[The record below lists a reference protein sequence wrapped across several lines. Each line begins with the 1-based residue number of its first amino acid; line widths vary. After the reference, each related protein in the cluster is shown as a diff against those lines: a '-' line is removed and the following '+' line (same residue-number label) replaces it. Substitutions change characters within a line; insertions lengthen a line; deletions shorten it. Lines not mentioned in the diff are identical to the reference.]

1 MALKRK
7 ALSPLI
13 ATVLLIAFA
22 VALGAVVM
30 NWAKPTGPGGG
41 GPPTTLVKGA
51 NCSQVTFVVEKI
63 GNNPQVCLSRT
74 AANTL
79 SFIVDNQ
86 GGIKIARIK
95 VTVIGASGEPLN
107 QDVPNSAI
115 GEAEVK
121 KISVSYPPELGSIAK
136 VKITPVLADYAN
148 DKDLYCTDKTVETD
162 DVRQC

>member
-1 MALKRK
+1 MNKK

-30 NWAKPTGPGGG
+30 NLARPTGGGG
-41 GPPTTLVKGA
+41 GPPTTIAKAVDCADVK
-51 NCSQVTFVVEKI
+51 FVVQKI
-63 GNNPQVCLSRT
+63 GASPQICLSKT

-79 SFIVDNQ
+79 QFIVDNK
-86 GGIKIARIK
+86 GGIKLKAIK
-95 VTVIGASGEPLN
+95 ITIVGANGDPIN

-121 KISVSYPPELGSIAK
+121 KLAFTYPAEIGDIALVK
-136 VKITPVLADYAN
+136 VTPVVADFVN
-148 DKDLYCTDKTVETD
+148 GKDLFCTDKTVEVSD
-162 DVRQC
+162 IKSC

>member
-30 NWAKPTGPGGG
+30 NWAKPTSGGSG
-41 GPPTTLVKGA
+41 GPPTTIAKAVSCDDVK
-51 NCSQVTFVVEKI
+51 FIIEKV
-63 GNNPQVCLSRT
+63 GTNPQVCISKT
-74 AANTL
+74 KANTL
-79 SFIVDNQ
+79 EFIVDNR
-86 GGIKIARIK
+86 GGTKIKNIRI
-95 VTVIGASGEPLN
+95 TVLGTSGDPVN

-115 GEAEVK
+115 GEAELK
-121 KISVSYPPELGSIAK
+121 KIYFTYSPEIGSIAK

-148 DKDLYCTDKTVETD
+148 DKDLFCTDKTVETD